1 MNYLAHAFLAD
12 ETDEYLIGSFIG
24 DFIKGTIGNR
34 YSHDITKGIM
44 LHRKVDVFADSH
56 ALSCASRD
64 LFAGPR
70 RRYAGIILDICY
82 DHFLA
87 RHWSK
92 YADSKLSEFVSRVYQ
107 LLEAYRYVLP
117 ERLQTALPRLFKENW
132 LESYLTLKGVEF
144 SLERISKRLRHEAHL
159 DKSMQE
165 IKLNYEI
172 LEHNFSIFFPELIGF
187 TREWMDYS
195 N

>member
-24 DFIKGTIGNR
+24 DFIKGTIKNR

-56 ALSCASRD
+56 ELSCASREI
-64 LFAGPR
+64 FAGPR

-82 DHFLA
+82 DHFLS
-87 RHWSK
+87 RHWSR
-92 YADSKLSEFVSRVYQ
+92 YADSELSEFVSRVYQ
-107 LLEAYRYVLP
+107 LLQEYRYVLP
-117 ERLQTALPRLFKENW
+117 ERLEAVLPRLFKENW
-132 LESYLTLKGVEF
+132 LESYQTLTGVEY
-144 SLERISKRLRHEAHL
+144 SLKRVSNRFRHEVHL
-159 DKSMQE
+159 NKSIQD
-165 IKLNYEI
+165 IKSNYEI
-172 LEHNFSIFFPELIGF
+172 LEYNFNAFFPDLIGF
-187 TREWMDYS
+187 TREWMDKS